1 MTIKDI
7 QEEIL
12 RLKKET
18 DTCILAHAYQSRE
31 IVEIADYMGDSYG
44 LSLKAA
50 QTGAKNVIMCGVR
63 FMAESVKMLAPE
75 KQVYLPN
82 PHAGCPMADQMD
94 KALVEG
100 LRAHYPGYTV
110 VAYINTTAEVKS
122 VCDVCVTSSSAVEII
137 RNIQSKDILFIP
149 DCNLGDYIAKQLPD
163 KNFKLVQGG
172 CPTHIRANA
181 RTVSKAR
188 AEYKTALLLVHPE
201 CLPEVVSAADFVGST
216 TAIMD
221 YAIKSDHTDFIIGTE
236 NSIVSH
242 LQYQRPDK
250 NFYPLTGDLICQN
263 MKITTLPDVLRCLQ
277 GRGGEEIILE
287 ESLRLLAKRPIDEM
301 IRLSQP
307 GK

>member
-1 MTIKDI
+1 
-7 QEEIL
+7 
-12 RLKKET
+12 
-18 DTCILAHAYQSRE
+18 
-31 IVEIADYMGDSYG
+31 
-44 LSLKAA
+44 
-50 QTGAKNVIMCGVR
+50 
-63 FMAESVKMLAPE
+63 MLAPE
-75 KQVYLPN
+75 KRVYLPN

-137 RNIQSKDILFIP
+137 RNIPNKDILFIP

-181 RTVSKAR
+181 RTVAKTR
-188 AEYKTALLLVHPE
+188 AEYPGALLLVHPE
-201 CLPEVVSAADFVGST
+201 CLPEVVASADFVGST

-221 YAIKSDHTDFIIGTE
+221 YAIQSDHTDFIIGTE

-277 GRGGEEIILE
+277 GRGGEEIVME